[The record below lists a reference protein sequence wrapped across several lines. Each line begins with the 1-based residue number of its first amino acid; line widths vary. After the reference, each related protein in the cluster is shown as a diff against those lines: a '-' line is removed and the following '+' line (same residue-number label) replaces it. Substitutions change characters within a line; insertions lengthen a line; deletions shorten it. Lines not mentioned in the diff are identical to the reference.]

1 MSDGQQKPPPT
12 QKTIKKIDNEI
23 KKMELPSELGDLSS
37 IMKSGV
43 NDSTQNDF

>member
-1 MSDGQQKPPPT
+1 MSDGQSRQAPT
-12 QKTIKKIDNEI
+12 QKTIKKIESEL